1 MSKTTITKNLPVL
14 PLRDVVVFPNMVI
27 PLFVGRERSMRALE
41 LAMDGEKHILLLAQ
55 RSPEIDDPAPKD
67 MYEVGTI
74 ATVLQ
79 LVKLPDGTIKVLV
92 EGLERAKIRKVRE
105 ESGVYLA
112 DVSAVITVD
121 AEPKELEVMRTS
133 LISQFEQLVKLN
145 RKIPPELMT
154 TLTGL
159 SETARLADTVAA
171 HLSVKLADKQAVLEM
186 ESLAERVEALLGL
199 IAGEADV
206 LQIEKKIRGRV
217 KTQMEKSQ
225 REYYLNE
232 QMKAIQKELGD
243 NEEAPNEIEA
253 LRKRIEAA
261 GMPKLVLAK
270 AKAEFNKLKMMSPMS
285 AEASVVRN
293 YLDWLINTP
302 WVRRSKIR
310 RDLVAAEAVLD
321 ADHYGL
327 EKVKERIV
335 EYLAVQQRVKKMK
348 GPILCLVGPPGVG
361 KTSLGQSI
369 ARATNRKFI
378 RVSLGG
384 VRDEAEIRGHRR
396 TYIGSMPGR
405 IVQNLTKVK
414 TRNPLFMLDEL
425 DKMSTDFRGDPSSA
439 LLEVLDPEQNHTFN
453 DHYLEVDLD
462 LSEVMFIAT
471 ANTLNIPGPLLDRME
486 IIRIPGY
493 TEDEKLA
500 IAKRYLLPKQLEANG
515 LKIGELKLADGA
527 LTEIIRRY
535 TREAGVRSLE
545 RELAKICRKVVKEL
559 TVQAAKEALKFKQ
572 KPEAKIKAENRSK
585 NEVAIVKAPLK
596 AATVSITAKQIEK
609 YLGVARY
616 RFGSAEERDEIGLV
630 TGLAWTEVG
639 GEILHI
645 EVSVL
650 PGKGKMQQTGQLGDV
665 MQESIHAALSVVR
678 ARSENLGIDPDFH
691 QNVDIHVHVPEGATP
706 KDGPSAGIA
715 MCTALVSALTKIPV
729 RANIAMTGE
738 ITLRGRV
745 LPIGGL
751 KEKLLAAVRA
761 GIKHVLIPEDNAKD
775 LPEIP
780 DNIKAHLKISTVRWI
795 DQVLDLALVRPP
807 TPRVIIEKPIEKL
820 VESKEKDIETDL
832 NIRPH

>member
-112 DVSAVITVD
+112 DVSAVATID
-121 AEPKELEVMRTS
+121 APAKELDVMRGS

-154 TLTGL
+154 TLTAL
-159 SETARLADTVAA
+159 SDTARLADTVAA
-171 HLSVKLADKQAVLEM
+171 HLTVKLADKQAVLEM

-405 IVQNLTKVK
+405 IVQNLSKVK

-425 DKMSTDFRGDPSSA
+425 DKMSADFRGDPSSA

-515 LKIGELKLADGA
+515 LKTTELKLADGA

-559 TVQAAKEALKFKQ
+559 IVQVSKDSTKRKPATKGKTAKDTKTKLVAGDALV
-572 KPEAKIKAENRSK
+572 N
-585 NEVAIVKAPLK
+585 V
-596 AATVSITAKQIEK
+596 ATVSITAKQIEK

-645 EVSVL
+645 EASVL

-780 DNIKAHLKISTVRWI
+780 DNIKAHLKISPVRWI

-807 TPRVIIEKPIEKL
+807 TPRVIIEKPTEKL
-820 VESKEKDIETDL
+820 VESKEKDAEADAA
-832 NIRPH
+832 IRPH